1 MTRLAL
7 ALLGPM
13 QVMVNGQP
21 ILTFPYEKVRA
32 LFAYLAIESSYPHH
46 RDCLAALLWSD
57 QCESN
62 ARSNLRKAL
71 STLRHLLG
79 DSAVDSPLFLTTR
92 NTIQFNPA
100 GDRTLDVAILTQLLV
115 KRSYPEGNRHSQYS
129 HSDAELD
136 PECVSD
142 LEQAVALYR
151 GAFLDRIQLPDSEA
165 FEAWV
170 MLNRQRFHEFVV
182 NACMALVTHYEH
194 QHNYQKAQHYVQ
206 RQLQLEPWNES
217 AHQCLMRI
225 LALCGRRTAALKQ
238 YDRCCQILEQELATE
253 PEPATIALWEAI
265 RSGTWSDRASAD
277 RATKNTRKNSLVFST
292 LTTLGS
298 LLPPEAM
305 LSRD

>member
-7 ALLGPM
+7 ALLGQM

-21 ILTFPYEKVRA
+21 ILNFPYEKVRA

-46 RDCLAALLWSD
+46 RDSLAALLWSD
-57 QCESN
+57 RCESN

-71 STLRHLLG
+71 CTLRHLLG
-79 DSAVDSPLFLTTR
+79 DSTVHSPLFLTTR

-100 GDRTLDVAILTQLLV
+100 GEHTSDVAILTQLHAR
-115 KRSYPEGNRHSQYS
+115 RSYPALNRASEHS
-129 HSDAELD
+129 HAGGELD
-136 PECVSD
+136 RECVSD
-142 LEQAVALYR
+142 LEQAVGLYR

-194 QHNYQKAQHYVQ
+194 QHNYQKAQHYAQ
-206 RQLQLEPWNES
+206 RQLELEPWNES

-225 LALCGRRTAALKQ
+225 LAQCGRRTAALKQ

-265 RSGTWSDRASAD
+265 RSGTFPDRASAD
-277 RATKNTRKNSLVFST
+277 CDRVK
-292 LTTLGS
+292 
-298 LLPPEAM
+298 LLSMSAVSVRSIREPLAVVGQCGRPT
-305 LSRD
+305 

>member
-1 MTRLAL
+1 MTCLVL

-46 RDCLAALLWSD
+46 RDHLAALLWSD
-57 QCESN
+57 QCDSN

-71 STLRHLLG
+71 CTLRQLLG
-79 DSAVDSPLFLTTR
+79 DSVVDSPLFLTTR
-92 NTIQFNPA
+92 HTIQFNPTSQH
-100 GDRTLDVAILTQLLV
+100 TLDVAILTQLL
-115 KRSYPEGNRHSQYS
+115 NRHSQHS
-129 HSDAELD
+129 HSDTELD

-151 GAFLDRIQLPDSEA
+151 GAFLDRIQLPDSEV

-182 NACMALVTHYEH
+182 NACAALVTHYEH
-194 QHNYQKAQHYVQ
+194 QHNYQRVQHYAQ

-217 AHQCLMRI
+217 AHRCLMRI
-225 LALCGRRTAALKQ
+225 LVMCERRTATLKQ
-238 YDRCCQILEQELATE
+238 YDRCCQILEHELATE

-265 RSGTWSDRASAD
+265 RSGTFPDRASTECD
-277 RATKNTRKNSLVFST
+277 RVK
-292 LTTLGS
+292 
-298 LLPPEAM
+298 LLFKV
-305 LSRD
+305 LSK

>member
-13 QVMVNGQP
+13 QVMINGQP
-21 ILTFPYEKVRA
+21 IIAFPYEKVRA

-46 RDCLAALLWSD
+46 RDRLAALLWSD

-71 STLRHLLG
+71 CTLRHLLG

-92 NTIQFNPA
+92 NTIQFNP
-100 GDRTLDVAILTQLLV
+100 TIEHTFDVAILNQLL
-115 KRSYPEGNRHSQYS
+115 NRHSQHS
-129 HSDAELD
+129 HSEGELL

-182 NACMALVTHYEH
+182 NACAALVTHYEH
-194 QHNYQKAQHYVQ
+194 QHNYQKAEHYVQ

-217 AHQCLMRI
+217 AHRCLMRI
-225 LALCGRRTAALKQ
+225 LAQCGRRTAALKQ

-265 RSGTWSDRASAD
+265 
-277 RATKNTRKNSLVFST
+277 
-292 LTTLGS
+292 
-298 LLPPEAM
+298 
-305 LSRD
+305 

>member
-7 ALLGPM
+7 ALLGQM

-21 ILTFPYEKVRA
+21 ILNFPYEKVRA

-46 RDCLAALLWSD
+46 RDSLAALLWSD

-71 STLRHLLG
+71 CTLRHLLG
-79 DSAVDSPLFLTTR
+79 DSTVDSPLFLTTR

-100 GDRTLDVAILTQLLV
+100 GEHTSDVAILTQLLD
-115 KRSYPEGNRHSQYS
+115 GHSEHS
-129 HSDAELD
+129 HGGGELD

-170 MLNRQRFHEFVV
+170 MVNRQRFHQLVV

-194 QHNYQKAQHYVQ
+194 QHNYQRVQHYAQ

-225 LALCGRRTAALKQ
+225 LAQCGRRTAALKQ

-253 PEPATIALWEAI
+253 PEPATIELWEAI
-265 RSGTWSDRASAD
+265 RSSTFPGRASAD
-277 RATKNTRKNSLVFST
+277 CDRVK
-292 LTTLGS
+292 
-298 LLPPEAM
+298 LLSISAVSVHSVREPLAVVGQCGRPT
-305 LSRD
+305 

>member
-7 ALLGPM
+7 ALLGQM

-21 ILTFPYEKVRA
+21 ILIFPYEKVRA

-46 RDCLAALLWSD
+46 RDHLAALLWSD

-71 STLRHLLG
+71 CTLRHLLG
-79 DSAVDSPLFLTTR
+79 DSTVSPLFLTTR

-100 GDRTLDVAILTQLLV
+100 GEHTSDVAILTQLLD
-115 KRSYPEGNRHSQYS
+115 RHTQHS
-129 HSDAELD
+129 HSDAELG

-194 QHNYQKAQHYVQ
+194 QHNYQKVQHYVQ

-225 LALCGRRTAALKQ
+225 LAQCGRRTAALKQ

-253 PEPATIALWEAI
+253 PEPATIELWEAI
-265 RSGTWSDRASAD
+265 RLGRFPGRASAD
-277 RATKNTRKNSLVFST
+277 FDRLKLPSISAVSKRSVRESLAVV
-292 LTTLGS
+292 G
-298 LLPPEAM
+298 
-305 LSRD
+305 R